1 MATLLLVSGHPLL
14 IFIWVKIF
22 KAIFEYV
29 SFFFFNIRY
38 DFSNELLIMQNM
50 GTHTK

>member
-1 MATLLLVSGHPLL
+1 MDIHSLFSFV
-14 IFIWVKIF
+14 F
-22 KAIFEYV
+22 KFLRLYLNMFG
-29 SFFFFNIRY
+29 FFLSFNIRY